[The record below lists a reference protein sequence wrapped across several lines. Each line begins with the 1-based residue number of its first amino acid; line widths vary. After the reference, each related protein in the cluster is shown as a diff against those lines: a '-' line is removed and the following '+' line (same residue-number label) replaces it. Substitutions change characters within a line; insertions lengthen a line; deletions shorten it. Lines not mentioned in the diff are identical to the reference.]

1 MRPEHLHRLAV
12 LAEIAAAG
20 SLSAAAR
27 RLGLVKSALSHHV
40 AALEHE
46 VGAKVINRL
55 PRGAALTA
63 VGEILAAHG
72 RTIVKEAE
80 QALMAAKA
88 AEAPHGTLRISMPAG
103 IADAWLI
110 PMLAAFLDKY
120 PGILIDAIATDQ
132 LLDIAAHRIDV
143 AFRIG
148 SAGDGPFIARKLTE
162 GHNIFVASPD
172 YLARSPLVT
181 IPADL
186 ARHPLIGFAAFG
198 KRPSFQFEAANGAR
212 TEVEMDCRVTT
223 TSALAI
229 MHWAIAGVGMARMP
243 HQTVR
248 SEIARGTLVHVL
260 PEYTPLGF
268 PVFAVYMPER
278 FRPAN
283 ARRLI
288 DHAMAYFTSDL
299 ISLT

>member
-12 LAEIAAAG
+12 LAEIADVG

-27 RLGLVKSALSHHV
+27 RLGVVKSALSHHV
-40 AALEHE
+40 AALERE

-55 PRGAALTA
+55 RRGAVLTA

-72 RTIVKEAE
+72 RTIVKEAD
-80 QALMAAKA
+80 QAMMAAKA

-110 PMLAAFLDKY
+110 PMLAAFLDTY
-120 PGILIDAIATDQ
+120 PGILIDAVATDAF
-132 LLDIAAHRIDV
+132 LDIAAERIDV

-148 SAGDGPFIARKLTE
+148 AAGDGPFIARKLAE
-162 GHNIFVASPD
+162 GCNVLVASPD
-172 YLARSPLVT
+172 YLAKAPRID

-186 ARHPLIGFAAFG
+186 ARHPMIGFAAFG
-198 KRPSFQFEAANGAR
+198 KRPSFALEAGNGTR

-229 MHWAIAGVGMARMP
+229 MHWAIAGVGIARMP
-243 HQTVR
+243 RRTVQT
-248 SEIARGTLVHVL
+248 EIDRGTLVQVL
-260 PEYTPLGF
+260 PTYTPLGF

-288 DHAMAYFTSDL
+288 DHATAWFGGEF
-299 ISLT
+299 